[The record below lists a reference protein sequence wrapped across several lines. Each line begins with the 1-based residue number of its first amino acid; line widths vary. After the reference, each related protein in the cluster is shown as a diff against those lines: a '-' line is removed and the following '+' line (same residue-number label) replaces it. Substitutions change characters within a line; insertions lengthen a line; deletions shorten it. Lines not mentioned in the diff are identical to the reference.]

1 MNNANTAGS
10 GPRASMI
17 GHLKR
22 HALLF
27 FVASCCAA
35 SAYGQDVFRS
45 TDEHG
50 VVSFSDIETQGAER
64 VTLALVQAPD
74 QESSIAHQQ
83 AIIDQQLAVAKS
95 LEDSRLAR
103 LDARTRRLEALAAA
117 QPQTVYYREPD
128 RIWYVGGYWNRWGYG
143 PGHPGKPGYPG
154 VHPPRPVHPIAP
166 PPGGGSRLNPPS
178 RKVPFG
184 P

>member
-1 MNNANTAGS
+1 MMNCANPANY
-10 GPRASMI
+10 
-17 GHLKR
+17 LKR
-22 HALLF
+22 RMLLL
-27 FVASCCAA
+27 FVASCYAGCYAA
-35 SAYGQDVFRS
+35 SAFGQDVFRS

-64 VTLALVQAPD
+64 LILAQAPVQAPD

-117 QPQTVYYREPD
+117 QPQTIYYREPD
-128 RIWYVGGYWNRWGYG
+128 RIRYVGGYWNRWGYG
-143 PGHPGKPGYPG
+143 PGHPGRPG